1 LCCFQVRIF
10 LIPYRTQNAIHRIIL
25 WTLGEYCIR
34 PSPALRLHR
43 CSETG
48 LITTLL
54 AVLILGLFLG
64 MPGNG
69 IWVALN
75 LIYPKLYPNS
85 LLVSL
90 NSRGAVRER
99 AAGVLVTRTYDVQG
113 TPGPARMVSCIL
125 PLAGEERHS

>member
-1 LCCFQVRIF
+1 
-10 LIPYRTQNAIHRIIL
+10 
-25 WTLGEYCIR
+25 
-34 PSPALRLHR
+34 
-43 CSETG
+43 
-48 LITTLL
+48 
-54 AVLILGLFLG
+54 

-90 NSRGAVRER
+90 NSRGATVRER

-113 TPGPARMVSCIL
+113 TPGPARMVSCMFS
-125 PLAGEERHS
+125 LAGVERHG